1 MAAQDDDIRP
11 GEVRATTDPATAP
24 PDAGIVFIGRIRSPW
39 KTRADCP
46 RNIAAA
52 RERAAPAELEIDP
65 AWRQGLT
72 GLSAGD
78 HLIAIYWMNAAPRDL
93 VIQKPH
99 RRPEPTGVFSLRSP
113 ARPNPIAL
121 ATVEIIAI
129 DQAAGRITIDA
140 IDCLDGTPLVD
151 VKPWRQGMD
160 VPPDGATG
168 PTNT

>member
-1 MAAQDDDIRP
+1 MAAQNNDIRP
-11 GEVRATTDPATAP
+11 GEVRAATDPATAR
-24 PDAGIVFIGRIRSPW
+24 PDAGVVFIGHVRSPW
-39 KTRADCP
+39 KKRSDCP
-46 RNIAAA
+46 RNIAEA

-78 HLIAIYWMNAAPRDL
+78 HLIAIYWMNEAPRDI

-99 RRPEPTGVFSLRSP
+99 RRPEATGVFSLRSP

-129 DQAAGRITIDA
+129 DHAAGRITIDA

-168 PTNT
+168 PTST